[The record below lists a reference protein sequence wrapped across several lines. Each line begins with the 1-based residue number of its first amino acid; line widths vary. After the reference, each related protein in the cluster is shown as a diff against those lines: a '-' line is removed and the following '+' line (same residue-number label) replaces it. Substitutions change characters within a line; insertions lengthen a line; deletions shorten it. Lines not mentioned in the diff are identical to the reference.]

1 MLIPRDFFARPSVE
15 VAPDLLGC
23 VLEHE
28 TADGLVAVE
37 LTEVEAYAGRSDP
50 ASHAYRGKTQRNAVM
65 FGPPGHAYVYFTYGM
80 HFCVNM
86 VCLGEE
92 GSASAVLLRAGAII
106 AGEDLARARRTRGPV
121 PEGRARIAPRDLAR
135 GPARLCQALGI
146 DRSLDGADVC
156 VAGSP
161 LRMLRR
167 GGQPGPFGCA
177 SPGGRNPDPPWNPP
191 QDCHRTPGR
200 GEQRRRDPL
209 AVLVRRGPDRLGVP
223 GACAPATQ
231 TGYPLT
237 ARWWHH
243 AGVDDI
249 IDELS
254 WRGLIAV
261 STDLDELRLA
271 LKSGRVTLYGG
282 FDPTAPGLHIG
293 NLVLLVTMRRLQ
305 LAGHRPIGLV
315 GGATGLIGDP
325 SGKSAER
332 VLNPAE
338 LVAEWVERIRGEV
351 SRFLDFDAGESSALI
366 VSNLDWTA
374 PMHVLDFLRDIGKH
388 FSVNRMLDRE
398 SVKAR
403 LEAGG
408 ISYTEFSYQLLQ
420 AMDYLELYRRYGC
433 TLQLGGSDQ
442 WGNLVAGVGLIR
454 SVESAS
460 VHALATP
467 LITKPDGT
475 KYGKTE
481 GGAIWLS
488 ADLMSPYAFYQFWL
502 NVSDAEVPN
511 LLRVFSF
518 KSREEIDQLVRES
531 TERPAARIGQRALAE
546 EVTTLVH
553 GAEETQRAIAASR
566 ALFGQGSLTDLD
578 ERTLAAVAAEVRA
591 AEIPGDGGLPPV
603 ANLMV
608 AAGVAPTVSAARR
621 TIAEGGAYLN
631 NQKVTDEKAVPG
643 ADDLLHGRYLIL
655 RRGKRTVGAVEVY
668 SRGQVVGYRTRRPI
682 SPSA

>member
-1 MLIPRDFFARPSVE
+1 M
-15 VAPDLLGC
+15 
-23 VLEHE
+23 
-28 TADGLVAVE
+28 
-37 LTEVEAYAGRSDP
+37 
-50 ASHAYRGKTQRNAVM
+50 
-65 FGPPGHAYVYFTYGM
+65 
-80 HFCVNM
+80 
-86 VCLGEE
+86 
-92 GSASAVLLRAGAII
+92 
-106 AGEDLARARRTRGPV
+106 
-121 PEGRARIAPRDLAR
+121 
-135 GPARLCQALGI
+135 
-146 DRSLDGADVC
+146 
-156 VAGSP
+156 
-161 LRMLRR
+161 
-167 GGQPGPFGCA
+167 
-177 SPGGRNPDPPWNPP
+177 
-191 QDCHRTPGR
+191 
-200 GEQRRRDPL
+200 
-209 AVLVRRGPDRLGVP
+209 
-223 GACAPATQ
+223 
-231 TGYPLT
+231 
-237 ARWWHH
+237 
-243 AGVDDI
+243 DDI

-261 STDLDELRLA
+261 STDIDELRAA
-271 LKSGRVTLYGG
+271 LNSGRVTVYCG

-293 NLVLLVTMRRLQ
+293 NLVQLLTLRRLQ

-338 LVAEWVERIRGEV
+338 VVAGWVDGIRGEV
-351 SRFLDFDAGESSALI
+351 SRFLDFDTGETSALV

-374 PMHVLDFLRDIGKH
+374 PMTALEFLRDIGKH

-398 SVKAR
+398 SVRAR

-420 AMDYLELYRRYGC
+420 AMDFLELYRRYGC

-488 ADLMSPYAFYQFWL
+488 ADLMPPYAFYQFWL
-502 NVSDAEVPN
+502 NVSDAEVPG

-518 KSREEIDQLVRES
+518 KTREEIDELARES

-553 GAEETQRAIAASR
+553 GADETGRAIAASR

-591 AEIPGDGGLPPV
+591 AQVPRNGGLPPV
-603 ANLMV
+603 ANMMA

-621 TIAEGGAYLN
+621 AIAGGGAYLN
-631 NQKVTDEKAVPG
+631 NHKVTDERAVPG
-643 ADDLLHGRYLIL
+643 AEDLLHGRYLIL
-655 RRGKRTVGAVEVY
+655 RRGKRTVGAVEVVPA
-668 SRGQVVGYRTRRPI
+668 G
-682 SPSA
+682 

>member
-1 MLIPRDFFARPSVE
+1 
-15 VAPDLLGC
+15 
-23 VLEHE
+23 
-28 TADGLVAVE
+28 
-37 LTEVEAYAGRSDP
+37 
-50 ASHAYRGKTQRNAVM
+50 
-65 FGPPGHAYVYFTYGM
+65 
-80 HFCVNM
+80 
-86 VCLGEE
+86 
-92 GSASAVLLRAGAII
+92 
-106 AGEDLARARRTRGPV
+106 
-121 PEGRARIAPRDLAR
+121 
-135 GPARLCQALGI
+135 
-146 DRSLDGADVC
+146 
-156 VAGSP
+156 
-161 LRMLRR
+161 
-167 GGQPGPFGCA
+167 
-177 SPGGRNPDPPWNPP
+177 
-191 QDCHRTPGR
+191 
-200 GEQRRRDPL
+200 
-209 AVLVRRGPDRLGVP
+209 
-223 GACAPATQ
+223 
-231 TGYPLT
+231 
-237 ARWWHH
+237 
-243 AGVDDI
+243 VDDI
-249 IDELS
+249 IEELS

-261 STDLDELRLA
+261 NTDLDELRLA
-271 LKSGRVTLYGG
+271 LKSGRVTVYCG
-282 FDPTAPGLHIG
+282 FDPTAAGLHIG
-293 NLVLLVTMRRLQ
+293 NLVQLLTLRRLQ

-332 VLNPAE
+332 VLNPTE
-338 LVAEWVERIRGEV
+338 VVAGWVERIRGEV

-420 AMDYLELYRRYGC
+420 AMDFLELYRRYGC

-460 VHALATP
+460 AHALATP
-467 LITKPDGT
+467 LVTKPDGT

-502 NVSDAEVPN
+502 NVSDPEVPN

-518 KSREEIDQLVRES
+518 KSREEIDQLVRDS

-578 ERTLAAVAAEVRA
+578 ERTLTAAVAELRPHP
-591 AEIPGDGGLPPV
+591 IPSHGGAVSTTGLNLPPV

-608 AAGVAPTVSAARR
+608 AAGTAPTVSEARR
-621 TIAEGGAYLN
+621 TIAGGGAYLN
-631 NQKVTDEKAVPG
+631 NRKVADEKAVPG

-655 RRGKRTVGAVEVY
+655 RRGKRTVGAVEVIPED
-668 SRGQVVGYRTRRPI
+668 T
-682 SPSA
+682 